1 MLREIFNSTKQK
13 GKIDLNK
20 IIKQKASSYPTFA
33 IKDFEENKLIELK
46 EKKLISFIDDSNGF
60 ILPLGYALLEGKF
73 ETLSSYNEFELLK
86 VIYNELCN
94 RIFEQFN
101 RDNYTNLDCALG
113 MFILIM
119 GSTSRKD
126 SFPFKKLDKNFAYY
140 PIIEH
145 HINYI
150 YTRLFYNK
158 DKRVMALKDEVMLRN
173 ILGRNDKNGNISNK
187 TDLYKV
193 ESDRGQG
200 VKRIWFEINNV
211 EKDIKNILDS
221 LLANKLN
228 LVMILNLKKITMDYL
243 LINTLP
249 YEMKSD
255 LGERILRDK
264 VLEQIISYCN
274 NYIDI
279 NILDAKANLSDE
291 EKKLILEN
299 TRFDSVPEYQQIK
312 DLYDSISD
320 IINRMP
326 EIGLI
331 FVEIHYKLGR
341 FINYYESLSET
352 EEKLNEDIKN
362 IFNENVGEDFFDLL
376 LESKNVA
383 LEFLQR

>member
-1 MLREIFNSTKQK
+1 MLREIFNSTNQK
-13 GKIDLNK
+13 GKIDLGK
-20 IIKQKASSYPTFA
+20 IIKQKASSYPKFA
-33 IKDFEENKLIELK
+33 INDFEESKLIELK
-46 EKKLISFIDDSNGF
+46 EKKLISFIDDSNGV
-60 ILPLGYALLEGKF
+60 ILPLGYALLEGEF

-94 RIFEQFN
+94 KIFEQFN

-126 SFPFKKLDKNFAYY
+126 SFPFKKMDKNFAYY
-140 PIIEH
+140 PIIEY

-158 DKRVMALKDEVMLRN
+158 DKRLIALKDEVMLRN

-200 VKRIWFEINNV
+200 VKRIWFEINKL
-211 EKDIKNILDS
+211 EMDIKNILDS
-221 LLANKLN
+221 LLSNKLN
-228 LVMILNLKKITMDYL
+228 LIMILNLKKITMDYL

-274 NYIDI
+274 NYIEI
-279 NILDAKANLSDE
+279 NILDTKDNLTNE
-291 EKKLILEN
+291 EKKLVLEN
-299 TRFDSVPEYQQIK
+299 IRFDSVQEYQQIK
-312 DLYDSISD
+312 ELYESISD

-331 FVEIHYKLGR
+331 FVEIHYRLGS
-341 FINYYESLSET
+341 FTNYYESLSET
-352 EEKLNEDIKN
+352 EEKLNEDIKH
-362 IFNENVGEDFFDLL
+362 IFSEKVGEDFFDLL